1 VPNFL
6 SPLFIILVLSD
17 WLFTGKMLLSNTSI
31 FGFIPNLHKKSW
43 TASKVPATCSTV
55 VVLFLSQLFLVF
67 LNGHRTISSGKILW
81 SWNREKNRY
90 TIISRNILMIFD
102 LTNFLTNFFTHF
114 WRNFDA
120 FLTHF
125 LTLFMTNYLTH
136 FLTNHFTNF
145 WRIFWPLRALGLE
158 YLRSC
163 FFTCFH
169 KRKYFLSANLEN

>member
-1 VPNFL
+1 M

-43 TASKVPATCSTV
+43 TVSKVPATCSTV

-102 LTNFLTNFFTHF
+102 LTNFKTNFLKHF
-114 WRNFDA
+114 FDA

-125 LTLFMTNYLTH
+125 WR
-136 FLTNHFTNF
+136 NF
-145 WRIFWPLRALGLE
+145 WRIFWPVIFWPLRALGSE

-163 FFTCFH
+163 FLTF
-169 KRKYFLSANLEN
+169 FLTNEN